1 MENSRNQKNQNN
13 RRGRRRP
20 GGQRGSQEDS
30 DLDDDNQIVERRGD
44 LSQLGERG
52 LNLYIRGQQALQ
64 RDHQNEQMQ
73 LRPTNSQ
80 LFQQSQGP
88 SLTSSRDR
96 QPNPRSHNE
105 QGRHSP
111 QSSSSEILKSE
122 EENVENED

>member
-1 MENSRNQKNQNN
+1 MENNRNQKNQNN
-13 RRGRRRP
+13 RRSRRRSRR
-20 GGQRGSQEDS
+20 QRGSQVDS

-44 LSQLGERG
+44 PSQLGERS
-52 LNLYIRGQQALQ
+52 LEQYIRGQQATQ

-73 LRPTNSQ
+73 LRAANSQ

-96 QPNPRSHNE
+96 QLNPRSHNE
-105 QGRHSP
+105 QGHHSP